1 MPFVVA
7 IAGRIGSVKT
17 TLSKDLAAALGC
29 PRATFGDYVRQKVQE
44 RGLPLTRENLQDVG
58 TELLLADPDH
68 FCESVIS
75 MSGWEPGRDLV
86 IDGLRHLRTIPI
98 IRRVTT
104 PAGWKIVYV
113 SIPEQVRLKRL
124 SDRGEGDAQ
133 NVARIESH
141 SSEQELQSIAEMADI
156 RVRGDESREVNVLN
170 IRHDIGHQ

>member
-7 IAGRIGSVKT
+7 IAGRIGSGKT
-17 TLSKDLAAALGC
+17 TLSKDLAAALAC

-44 RGLPLTRENLQDVG
+44 RGQPPTRENLQVIG
-58 TELLLADPDH
+58 TELLLQDPDY
-68 FCESVIS
+68 FCESVVS
-75 MSGWEPGRDLV
+75 MSGWKPGHDLV

-98 IRRVTT
+98 IRRITT

-113 SIPEQVRLKRL
+113 WVPEQVRLTRL

-141 SSEQELQSIAEMADI
+141 SSEQELQSIADMADVA
-156 RVRGDESREVNVLN
+156 VRGDESRETNVLR
-170 IRHDIGHQ
+170 IRQSLVHQ